1 MLLPGCQ
8 PDPTPFY
15 PIADLFVLSSSFE
28 GFGTVL
34 VEAMAAGLP
43 VISTDRPG
51 GFADILACGRFGTLV
66 PTGDAQAFAKAIE
79 RAISRPVDRDRLHR
93 RAADFVPVRIAARSL
108 DILFPA
114 RAKPASPS

>member
-1 MLLPGCQ
+1 MLLHGSQ
-8 PDPTPFY
+8 PDRTPFY
-15 PIADLFVLSSSFE
+15 PTADLFVLSSSFE
-28 GFGTVL
+28 GFGIVL

-43 VISTDRPG
+43 VISTDCPG
-51 GFADILACGRFGTLV
+51 GPADILAGGRYATLV
-66 PTGDAQAFAKAIE
+66 PTSDAQALAKASE
-79 RAISRPVDRDRLHR
+79 RAISRPVERDRLHR